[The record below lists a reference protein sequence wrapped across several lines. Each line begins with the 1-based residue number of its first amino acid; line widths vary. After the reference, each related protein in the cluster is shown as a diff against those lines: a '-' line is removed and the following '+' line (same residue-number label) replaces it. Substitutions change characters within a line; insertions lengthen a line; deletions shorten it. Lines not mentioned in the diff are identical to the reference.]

1 MVWEMLLYIYILYSP
16 DWHYKSTMPTFLFI
30 YAAIF
35 AVVHSLFHLG
45 ITFKVHYMILCLL
58 CIPRTYKYY
67 IHTEDKSAKWL
78 ARYSAITL
86 LLGGLCWIC
95 DRLFCKEFSRS
106 YFNPQGHAL
115 WHILMGFCY
124 YYANMFF
131 MFCRAQQRGWNP
143 KVMHFMGFFP
153 YVKIEKPKA
162 QWKKLLWEKVVV
174 SYSIEVGATFLLLVK
189 LKVVAFWIFSFWLF
203 SCPQLWPV
211 YCLWFKCLFF
221 CFSFWFDGQ
230 GCLGQVMHTSTNPL
244 PSPVKSSPPTPRQGF
259 RKKLLSCGLIPRI
272 EPGQFCGKQT
282 QYPPTKRT

>member
-1 MVWEMLLYIYILYSP
+1 MDKKVKQRGCNSNPNTLVKCLKDKFWLIFRQQQGDETPMVWEMLLYIYILYSP

-30 YAAIF
+30 YAATF

-67 IHTEDKSAKWL
+67 IHTEDKPAKWL
-78 ARYSAITL
+78 ARFYAITL

-95 DRLFCKEFSRS
+95 DRLFCKEFSRL

-124 YYANMFF
+124 YYANMFL

-162 QWKKLLWEKVVV
+162 QWKKLLREKVVV

-203 SCPQLWPV
+203 SCPQLWSV
-211 YCLWFKCLFF
+211 
-221 CFSFWFDGQ
+221 
-230 GCLGQVMHTSTNPL
+230 
-244 PSPVKSSPPTPRQGF
+244 
-259 RKKLLSCGLIPRI
+259 
-272 EPGQFCGKQT
+272 
-282 QYPPTKRT
+282 